1 MIELK
6 IDISREY
13 AIVKNALQASLAK
26 NEKELHAILS
36 EKEEDLTSY
45 KERKLAE
52 LTIKRNVLLDLL
64 ARID

>member
-13 AIVKNALQASLAK
+13 AIIKNALQASLAN

-36 EKEEDLTSY
+36 EEGELTSY
-45 KERKLAE
+45 KESQLAR

>member
-13 AIVKNALQASLAK
+13 AIIKNAFQASLAK
-26 NEKELHAILS
+26 NEKELHAILA
-36 EKEEDLTSY
+36 KEGELTSY
-45 KERKLAE
+45 KERELAE

>member
-13 AIVKNALQASLAK
+13 AIIKNALQASLAK
-26 NEKELHAILS
+26 NEKELHAILA
-36 EKEEDLTSY
+36 EEEELTSY
-45 KERKLAE
+45 KEKKLAE